1 MVTTRAT
8 IALTLLFAAGCSET
22 RSTPPPQTSAGGMAA
37 TAPVASAPPPPA
49 SGVRPDE
56 HGMPEPLS
64 TPTLS
69 RVCSTA
75 PCAGPM
81 SRIDVW
87 RTRTGR
93 VALYVH
99 HGDISRC
106 SHPPS
111 VYFDALGKEVLT
123 QAERPVAPGSADAKR
138 FADER
143 EAVTRDLVK
152 AESPPCPR

>member
-1 MVTTRAT
+1 MTTTRAA
-8 IALTLLFAAGCSET
+8 IALTLLLTTAGCTET
-22 RSTPPPQTSAGGMAA
+22 RSTPPQTSTGSTAT
-37 TAPVASAPPPPA
+37 TAPVASAPPPA
-49 SGVRPDE
+49 TGVRPDE

-64 TPTLS
+64 TPTLT

-81 SRIDVW
+81 AHVDVW
-87 RTRTGR
+87 RTRAGR

-99 HGDISRC
+99 QGDISRC
-106 SHPPS
+106 SHPPTA
-111 VYFDALGKEVLT
+111 YFDALGKEVLT
-123 QAERPVAPGSADAKR
+123 QAQRPVAPGSADAKR

-152 AESPPCPR
+152 AESPACPR